1 MPRRRARTHP
11 AWEPNGRLGRL
22 CDVDPTLPATGDLDD
37 VIEIVAASPEDDA
50 PPASSFEEF
59 YARHRDEIG
68 RALAITLRD
77 DELAADALD
86 EAMARAYQRWEQVG
100 LFSNPAGWV
109 YRVGLNWARSVVR
122 KITRPGRAPRAFEV
136 VSASPFFDADVDR
149 ALRQL
154 SVDQRAVVVCRFFIG
169 YSEAETAVALGIKP
183 GTVKSRL
190 SRTLDTLRSSTHI
203 RDTTQEVN
211 R

>member
-1 MPRRRARTHP
+1 M
-11 AWEPNGRLGRL
+11 
-22 CDVDPTLPATGDLDD
+22 DPTLPADGDLDAGPD
-37 VIEIVAASPEDDA
+37 GVVNEVLVVASPDDEPA
-50 PPASSFEEF
+50 ASSFEAF
-59 YARHRDEIG
+59 YARHRDEVG

-86 EAMARAYQRWEQVG
+86 EAMARAYQRWDQVSR
-100 LFSNPAGWV
+100 FANPAGWV

-122 KITRPGRAPRAFEV
+122 RITRAGRAPRAFEM
-136 VSASPFFDADVDR
+136 VSASPTFDADIDR

-154 SVDQRAVVVCRFFIG
+154 NVDQRAVVVCRFFIG
-169 YSEAETAVALGIKP
+169 YSEAETAVVLGIRP

-190 SRTLDTLRSSTHI
+190 SRALETLRSSTHI
-203 RDTTQEVN
+203 RDAAQEVT